1 MLPRLLF
8 LAHRVPFPPDKGERV
23 RAFHELSALAP
34 HFRVTLAALAHSPGD
49 LASAEGL
56 RPLCE
61 EVLVARAGGLPGLVR
76 GGLKLLTGGCVTER
90 YFHSPS
96 LRSQLIARAGDGF
109 DVVFAYSSGVLP
121 LALAVPARARV
132 MDLVDVDSAKW
143 RAYAASARG
152 PRRWLYTREAAGV
165 ERLERLAVERFDAA
179 LLISDAERRVLPG
192 GGERVLAVGNGVDL
206 EYFAFGNDPGETRVI
221 FTGTMDYRP
230 NVEAVTWFAREVW
243 PDVRARVPGATFR
256 IVGRDPAPAVLA
268 LAETPGVE
276 VTGAVPDV
284 RPHLADAVVAVAPL
298 RIARG
303 IQNKV
308 LEAMAMG
315 RAVLASPAALE
326 GLDVAV
332 GQECVSA
339 DTPAAWRDR
348 LVALLGDPAER
359 ARLGR
364 AARRRVEQSYGW
376 SARMEPLVAL
386 CRRLA
391 GAPRC

>member
-34 HFRVTLAALAHSPGD
+34 HFRVTLAALAHSAGD

-61 EVLVARAGGLPGLVR
+61 ELLVARAGGLAGLVR
-76 GGLKLLTGGCVTER
+76 GGLKLLAGGCVTER

-96 LRSQLIARAGDGF
+96 LRRQLIARAGDGF

-121 LALAVPARARV
+121 LALAVPARTRV

-143 RAYAASARG
+143 RAYAGSARG
-152 PRRWLYTREAAGV
+152 PRRWLYAREAAGV

-179 LLISDAERRVLPG
+179 LLISDAERRALPG

-206 EYFAFGNDPGETRVI
+206 QYFALSDAPGEARVI

-284 RPHLADAVVAVAPL
+284 RPHLADAAVAVAPL

-303 IQNKV
+303 VQNKV

-315 RAVLASPAALE
+315 RAVLGSPAALE

-332 GQECVSA
+332 GEECLSA
-339 DTPAAWRDR
+339 GAPGAWRDR

-359 ARLGR
+359 SRLGH

-376 SARMEPLVAL
+376 AARMEPLVAL

-391 GAPRC
+391 GAPRG